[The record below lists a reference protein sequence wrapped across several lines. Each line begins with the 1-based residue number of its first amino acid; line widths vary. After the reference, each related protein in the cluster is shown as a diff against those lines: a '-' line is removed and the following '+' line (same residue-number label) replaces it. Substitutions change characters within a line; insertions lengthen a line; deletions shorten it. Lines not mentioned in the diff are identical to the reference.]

1 MVREGTKDEILQE
14 LTEKA
19 VALWGRD
26 RAQALRASLEQTA
39 THLWEIGQA
48 DPGTDVEPGF
58 YQ

>member
-1 MVREGTKDEILQE
+1 MATQNTKDKILQE

-19 VALWGRD
+19 IGLWGED
-26 RAQALRASLEQTA
+26 RAHVLRESLEQTA

-48 DPGTDVEPGF
+48 GPGTDVEPGF